1 MSGFKRAALAP
12 VLFLLTT
19 LGAGAAFA
27 QQPAAPAPDKA
38 AAAQVHAPGLTATAT
53 AAHPGEAIYQQNC
66 AACHDHSELTRSPAK
81 ISLSA
86 MSFEAI
92 NFALTDGKMKIQGAG
107 LDAKMRG
114 QLINYL
120 TGHDAPT
127 VSTTAWLEKAWCA
140 GPRTAD
146 LSGAATVTTFGFD
159 RRNTRTLTPK
169 QAGLSKAKMGDLKLA
184 WSMGFPDVTS
194 MRAQAAVVGHT
205 LFQPVAET
213 GKLYAINIS
222 DPNKPCLSWLYSTT
236 GAPLRTSAAYGV
248 LADGRK
254 VIAAAGQDSTV
265 HMLDAVTGKAIW
277 TRKVG
282 SYSYSMT
289 TGTPVV
295 LANRLI
301 VPVSQFEIMQAA
313 DNRVQCC
320 SNHGYVLSL
329 DPLTGAQQWRYDTMP
344 DATPQKDRGDGKM
357 LYGPSGAPIWNSPVV
372 DEKRGLIYFG
382 TGESNSEPVSKNTDA
397 LIAIRLADGKEV
409 WSMQAT
415 ANDIYNAGCGLKPRA
430 DQLNCSKN
438 TVFRDVDFGASLI
451 LAKLSNGRDLVLA
464 GQKSGTVWA
473 LDPDTGKVV
482 WQYDIGAGSP
492 LGGVHWGIA
501 YDKDTVFVPISFI
514 GSKLPGG
521 ADIPESLK
529 PGLYALDAK
538 TGAPK
543 WNYAATADCSGDR
556 KSRAP
561 RCAVLYGFSAAPTVI
576 DGAVLQGS
584 LDGKLYAFDA
594 KSGSVLWTYDAL
606 KSFDGWNGIKAKGG
620 SIDGPGITVA
630 NGLVLVNAGFGAFG
644 QVAGNGLLA
653 FKPGA

>member
-1 MSGFKRAALAP
+1 MRALAAL
-12 VLFLLTT
+12 
-19 LGAGAAFA
+19 GAAAAWMTTAGLAPA

-38 AAAQVHAPGLTATAT
+38 PTAQVHAPGLTAVTPAS
-53 AAHPGEAIYQQNC
+53 HPGEAIYQSNC
-66 AACHDHSELTRSPAK
+66 AACHDHAAETRAPAK

-86 MSFEAI
+86 MSYEAI
-92 NFALTDGKMKIQGAG
+92 DFALTQGKMKVQGSG
-107 LDAKMRG
+107 LDAKARG

-127 VSTTAWLEKAWCA
+127 GSTIAWMDKAWCA
-140 GPRTAD
+140 GPRVAD
-146 LSGAATVTTFGFD
+146 VSGPATVTTFGFNRD
-159 RRNTRTLTPK
+159 NTRTLTPK
-169 QAGLSKAKMGDLKLA
+169 QAGGLTKAKIGDLKLA
-184 WSMGFPDVTS
+184 WAMGFPDVTA
-194 MRAQAAVVGHT
+194 MRAQAAVVGNT
-205 LFQPVAET
+205 IFQPVAES
-213 GKLYAINIS
+213 GRVYAINIK
-222 DPNKPCLSWLYSTT
+222 DPAKPCLSWVYST
-236 GAPLRTSAAYGV
+236 GGLPLRTSAAYGV
-248 LADGRK
+248 LANGQK
-254 VIAAAGQDSTV
+254 VIVAAGQDTTV
-265 HMLDAVTGKAIW
+265 HMLDAVTGKALW
-277 TRKVG
+277 TKKVG

-295 LANRLI
+295 LKSQLI

-329 DPLTGAQQWRYDTMP
+329 DPTTGAQQWRYDTMENAKP
-344 DATPQKDRGDGKM
+344 IRDRGDGKM

-372 DEKRGLIYFG
+372 DEKRGQIYFG

-397 LIAIRLADGKEV
+397 LIAISLKDGHEI

-415 ANDIYNAGCGLKPRA
+415 AQDIYNAGCGLKPRA

-451 LAKLSNGRDLVLA
+451 LAKLSGGKELILA

-482 WQYDIGAGSP
+482 WKYDIGAGSP

-501 YDKDTVFVPISFI
+501 YDRDTVFVPISFI

-538 TGAPK
+538 TGAVR
-543 WNYAATADCSGDR
+543 WNYAATSDCTGDR
-556 KSRAP
+556 KARAP
-561 RCAVLYGFSAAPTVI
+561 RCAALYGFSAAPMVL
-576 DGAVLQGS
+576 DGAVLQGG
-584 LDGKLYAFDA
+584 LDGRLYAFDA
-594 KSGSVLWTYDAL
+594 KTGSVLWQYDAL
-606 KSFDGWNGIKAKGG
+606 RSFDAVNGVTAKGG
-620 SIDGPGITVA
+620 SIDGPGMTVA
-630 NGLVLVNAGFGAFG
+630 NGTLFVNAGFGNFG
-644 QVAGNGLLA
+644 QIAGNSLLA
-653 FKPGA
+653 FKPGM